1 MADMYKKIV
10 VCLDGSVLAEQVLP
24 YAAELALRCDSA
36 VVLLRAVSEPVFASP
51 GIPGSAG
58 VPIVTSGMEK
68 QVEKA
73 ADEAEVYLKSV
84 AEQLFGEHGIRAE
97 CVTALGTAG
106 QAIVDYATA
115 NGVELIALATHG
127 RSGPGRVL
135 FGSVADHVTRQS
147 RLPILLVRPVVPE
160 SR

>member
-1 MADMYKKIV
+1 MYKKIA

-24 YAAELALRCDSA
+24 YAAELALRCGSA

-58 VPIVTSGMEK
+58 APIVTSGMER
-68 QVEKA
+68 QVERGV
-73 ADEAEVYLKSV
+73 DEAEAYLKSV
-84 AEQLFGEHGIRAE
+84 AGRLLDEHGINAE
-97 CVTALGTAG
+97 RITALGPAG

-115 NGVELIALATHG
+115 NEVELIAIATHG

-160 SR
+160 PG

>member
-1 MADMYKKIV
+1 MYKKIA
-10 VCLDGSVLAEQVLP
+10 VCLDGSVLAEQVVP
-24 YAAELALRCDSA
+24 YAAELALRCGSA

-58 VPIVTSGMEK
+58 TPIVTSGMERH
-68 QVEKA
+68 VEREV
-73 ADEAEVYLKSV
+73 DEAEVYLKSV
-84 AEQLFGEHGIRAE
+84 AERLLAEHGIRAE
-97 CVTALGTAG
+97 CVTVLGVAG

-115 NGVELIALATHG
+115 NEVELIAIATHG

-147 RLPILLVRPVVPE
+147 RLPILLVRPIVREPG
-160 SR
+160 